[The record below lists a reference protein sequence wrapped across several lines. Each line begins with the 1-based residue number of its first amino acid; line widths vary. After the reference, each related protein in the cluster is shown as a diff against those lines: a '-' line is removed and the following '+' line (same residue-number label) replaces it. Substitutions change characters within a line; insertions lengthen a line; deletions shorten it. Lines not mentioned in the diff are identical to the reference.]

1 MKIALFDLDNTL
13 LAIDSD
19 HAWGEYLGIRGEVD
33 AAAYNAKNDQFYA
46 DYRAGKLV
54 MTEFLRFA
62 LEPIGRLPLGRL
74 LALREDFM
82 REVGERSVL
91 AKARELVRL
100 HRERGDRCA
109 IVTATNRFVTE
120 PFAEIFGVDH
130 LMASE
135 ILWKDGRPT
144 GEPEGVP
151 CFREGKVGH
160 VQAWLDGFG
169 GKLKDCVFYSDS
181 HNDLPLLRSVGEAV
195 AVDPDAQLY
204 EAAKR
209 SAWNVLSLR

>member
-13 LAIDSD
+13 LGIDSD
-19 HAWGEYLGIRGEVD
+19 HAWGEYLGVRGEVD

-74 LALREDFM
+74 LSLREDFM
-82 REVGERSVL
+82 RDVGEKSVL
-91 AKARELVRL
+91 AKALELVRL
-100 HRERGDRCA
+100 HRERGDRSA

-120 PFAEIFGVDH
+120 PFADIFGVDH

-144 GEPEGVP
+144 GEPEGLP
-151 CFREGKVGH
+151 CFREGKISH

-169 GKLKDCVFYSDS
+169 GKLHDCVFYSDS

-195 AVDPDAQLY
+195 AVDPDPRLY
-204 EAAKR
+204 EAAKG